1 MKHILYLLL
10 ALLTISA
17 ASCKK
22 DEPNPIPV
30 PEGIDLGTVDADGK
44 PLLWASFNLGAGKE
58 YEYGNCY
65 AWGETMKKSTYSWDN
80 YVHASGSANK
90 LIKYCPMTELGLS
103 YWDISAKSSGQD
115 GNIELLPA
123 DDVAHK
129 LLGGNWRMPTS
140 DEINALLALKQEAQ
154 KSGSNY
160 IWEEGVSY
168 KDAEGNEVKDSKGNT
183 VCGIRIS
190 RKSNGATLFL
200 PAAGFVDQDG
210 VLKCAAEYGTYWSSS
225 LDVNAPPKASYLYFT
240 ATSASCRSENRF
252 FGFTIRPVCTK

>member
-1 MKHILYLLL
+1 MKQILYLLL

-22 DEPNPIPV
+22 DAPNPVPV
-30 PEGIDLGTVDADGK
+30 PEGIDLGIVDAGGK

-58 YEYGNCY
+58 YEYGNYY
-65 AWGETMKKSTYSWDN
+65 AWGETMKKSTYTWEN
-80 YVHASGSANK
+80 YVHASGAPNK
-90 LIKYCPMTELGLS
+90 LIKYCPLTELGRL
-103 YWDISAKSSGQD
+103 YWDMNAKPSGPD
-115 GNIELLPA
+115 GDIELLPA

-129 LLGGNWRMPTS
+129 LLGGNWRIPTS

-160 IWEEGVSY
+160 IWEEGVRY

-190 RKSNGATLFL
+190 RKSDGATLFL
-200 PAAGFVDQDG
+200 PAAGFKDQDG
-210 VLKCAAEYGTYWSSS
+210 VLKTAAEFGAYSSS
-225 LDVNAPPKASYLYFT
+225 TLDVNDPSKSYILYFT
-240 ATSASCRSENRF
+240 ATSASCRSDARF
-252 FGFTIRPVCTK
+252 IAYAIRPVCTK